1 MLISSPL
8 LRYVDKEFPSKRYEF
23 LSRVYHRDVYCVL
36 CTDCISPF
44 KFSDCKVHN
53 PLRNW
58 LRWVNVNIILQL
70 GDITMSEKRL
80 GTLLRIATCM
90 LDKVP
95 QIDDIDRI
103 EIHYN
108 LTHNVWAEY
117 RNIQCEGLPF

>member
-8 LRYVDKEFPSKRYEF
+8 LRLVEDAQPSDKYRF
-23 LSRVYHRDVYCVL
+23 LSAVYLQDAYCTL
-36 CTDCISPF
+36 CTDCIGPS
-44 KFSDCKVHN
+44 KFSNCNVHN
-53 PLRNW
+53 PLRDW
-58 LRWVNVNIILQL
+58 LKWVNVNIILQL

-80 GTLLRIATCM
+80 GTLLRIATSM
-90 LDKVP
+90 LNKVSSV
-95 QIDDIDRI
+95 DDIVKI